1 VSTKLGAI
9 QIIKKAH
16 ISNIMRNERVKG
28 SATTFAGYR
37 FQSLYGVQVLADWLS
52 SPSMLTRVR
61 FECDDKAI
69 GPQGLDDIVA
79 ERADGRFDYLQ
90 VKYTPPE
97 AANGCLLTWDWLLN
111 PDSAAK
117 TPKSFIQKWAKALS
131 AIPAERQGTVA
142 LVTNRTPDRDIESS
156 LDGMHLDFER
166 APSSVQTQLAQQ
178 LGSTDAARIFLRT
191 LEVRHSEHGFLRL
204 GSAVKA
210 QLSSMGYPTDGI
222 NRLIAKASDWANFKE
237 DPPPDGWITLDV
249 VRGELSR
256 AQPAPIPQDFIVP
269 DGYEPPNL
277 SFHEGVMNDIS
288 ASKGGVLT
296 LYGPPGRGK
305 STYISYLAEQL
316 TAKKI
321 PIIRHHYFLSL
332 EDRSGDR
339 LTPAQVGRSL
349 LSQISF
355 VASGR
360 LTGNIDTDRSEGLH
374 RTLEECG
381 AAWAADGMPFVVI
394 MDGLDHVWRDNG
406 KDVRPLDELF
416 QQLLPLPPNVFLL
429 VGTQPVADDQLPAP
443 LVRAAPRSSWRELP
457 PMSGDAVHGYVMKQ
471 VRGGRWKLRSSIEES
486 ELARCASG
494 LYERTHGHPLHVV
507 YSVEELLSR
516 TPHPS
521 EYDIRELPECPG
533 DDIRN
538 YYRALWQKLSYSQR
552 DVLHLLSALNFRWP
566 AQAFQDMSL
575 GKDPGR
581 LTLEGVR
588 HLLFETGL
596 GLQPFHESLVV
607 FIKEEDEHA
616 ERVLVLLPRAEEWL
630 RTRAP
635 ERLRNTWHWLV
646 LARLGNSQPLRNG
659 LTRDWVLDRLVDG
672 YAITSL
678 TQMLTVAEEAAFAE
692 RNYGEAYRHRAL
704 KTRLLNGP
712 EFQVDFPPRLL
723 RAAWAV
729 SSDATLIQDAFVAR
743 NQLDTS
749 VLPWL
754 ALSLQERGDEARARD
769 TGRYAIDRWNSELRL
784 NPRYGNKESVVAR
797 LQLSHAAMKSGAS
810 RNPKGLA
817 REFTHMPSW
826 GAARLTDHLRE
837 GANLPL
843 IVETWSE
850 SKVPNVRRML
860 EDLACEI
867 ALHTGADIT
876 AWEEFTEFRHS
887 SFASIVGALKGEPF
901 SSLSIAPASSD
912 VYRSTDMDTQHHMLY
927 QLVRDWFLR
936 SLSIL
941 LHTDGDFCWLEAPEF
956 GDRTNL
962 TEYLEALKGF
972 TEEVAAAF
980 RSCAP
985 VPFEAVFEHF
995 NEVPEPTN
1003 LSYQQQDT
1011 LGDFRRALLRVAVDV
1026 HLLSILV
1033 GGAHIIEAHSWS
1045 AAEKSP
1051 WLHTGA
1057 FPTFALSYGLRVFSN
1072 ELILSVVARRAQLA
1086 VSELQETCTIA
1097 QDLLD
1102 LCELL
1107 ILYGEIDTARYLC
1120 RQAWDVT
1127 IGYGHRKD
1135 PALDEVLSAL
1145 EHLVDADPGNVRRLL
1160 SRVAPQIAN
1169 VTQYTDG
1176 SGTRHIP
1183 ASATAL
1189 LAKLDRPAL
1198 AKQYAELVVNGDWY
1212 YAEASMRQL
1221 LESSGETT
1229 DQLFALANTGLSK
1242 EECQRSHDAE
1252 SPVGKVTSA
1261 AMRQQG
1267 ASVSAPVQTSD
1278 ASSEEAG
1285 RDAMDF
1291 AAYPPSA
1298 FTKLLE
1304 ELQPMLSS
1312 QADGLCDW
1320 FRYWKAKG
1328 KASTLAKY
1336 VGAAVL
1342 AETDRQRRLRH
1353 LLDELLDTCV
1363 ELEGASERTFSVAV
1377 KAQMDNGG
1385 WFGYFFENSEAT
1397 KKRLTTVAHLFAHRA
1412 DEFIVKSAKNWLTT
1426 AGNPSELII
1435 PGEML
1440 VFFLVKL
1447 GRVAEANAF
1456 AQSMVDTVI
1465 ADTSALVLPKPRW
1478 A

>member
-1 VSTKLGAI
+1 
-9 QIIKKAH
+9 
-16 ISNIMRNERVKG
+16 MRNERVKG
-28 SATTFAGYR
+28 SATIFTGYR
-37 FQSLYGVQVLADWLS
+37 FQSLYGVQVLTEWLS
-52 SPSMLTRVR
+52 SPARLTRVR

-97 AANGCLLTWDWLLN
+97 AANGCLLTWDWLLESN
-111 PDSAAK
+111 STVKA
-117 TPKSFIQKWAKALS
+117 PKSFIQRWAKALS
-131 AIPAERQGTVA
+131 VIPAERQGTVA
-142 LVTNRTPDRDIESS
+142 LVTNRMPDRDIESS
-156 LDGMHLDFER
+156 LDGVHLDFER
-166 APSSVQTQLAQQ
+166 APSSVQTQLEQQ
-178 LGSTDAARIFLRT
+178 LGSADAARIFLRK
-191 LEVRHSEHGFLRL
+191 LEVRHSEHAFLRL
-204 GSAVKA
+204 EAAVKA

-269 DGYEPPNL
+269 DGYEPPSL
-277 SFHEGVMNDIS
+277 SFHEAIMADIS

-316 TAKKI
+316 TDKRV
-321 PIIRHHYFLSL
+321 PVIRHHYFLSL

-360 LTGNIDTDRSEGLH
+360 LAGNIDTDRSEGLH
-374 RTLEECG
+374 RALEECG

-406 KDVRPLDELF
+406 NDVRPLDELF

-429 VGTQPVADDQLPAP
+429 VGTQPVANEQLPAS
-443 LVRAAPRSSWRELP
+443 LVRAAPRKSWRELP

-471 VRGGRWKLRSSIEES
+471 VRGGRWNLRSSLEES
-486 ELARCASG
+486 ELARCASA

-521 EYDIRELPECPG
+521 EYDIRELSECPG
-533 DDIRN
+533 DDIRA
-538 YYRALWQKLSYSQR
+538 YYRALWQKLSYAQR
-552 DVLHLLSALNFRWP
+552 DVLHLLSAMTFRWP
-566 AQAFQDMSL
+566 EQAFQDMSL
-575 GKDPGR
+575 GRDPGL
-581 LTLEGVR
+581 LTLDGVR

-616 ERVLVLLPRAEEWL
+616 ERVSVLLPRAEDWL
-630 RTRAP
+630 RTQAP
-635 ERLRNTWHWLV
+635 DRLRNTWHWLV
-646 LARLGNSQPLRNG
+646 LEKLGNSQPLRKG
-659 LTRDWVLDRLVDG
+659 LTRDWILDRLVEG

-678 TQMLTVAEEAAFAE
+678 TRMLTVAEEAAFAE
-692 RNYGEAYRHRAL
+692 RDYGEAYRHRAL

-712 EFQVDFPPRLL
+712 EFQVDYPPRLL
-723 RAAWAV
+723 RAAWTV
-729 SSDATLIQDAFVAR
+729 SSDVTLIQDAFVAR
-743 NQLDTS
+743 HQLDTS

-797 LQLSHAAMKSGAS
+797 LQFSHAAMRSGGS

-817 REFTHMPSW
+817 TEFTHMPDW
-826 GAARLTDHLRE
+826 GAARLTNHLRE

-843 IVETWSE
+843 IVETWRE

-860 EDLACEI
+860 EDVACEI
-867 ALHTGADIT
+867 ALHRGADIT
-876 AWEEFTEFRHS
+876 AWEEFTQFRHS

-912 VYRSTDMDTQHHMLY
+912 VYRSTDMDTQSHMLY

-936 SLSIL
+936 TLSIL
-941 LHTDGDFCWLEAPEF
+941 LNTDGDFCWLEAPEF
-956 GDRTNL
+956 GDRANL
-962 TEYLEALKGF
+962 TEYLETLEGF
-972 TEEVAAAF
+972 AEEVAAAF
-980 RSCAP
+980 RSGAP
-985 VPFEAVFEHF
+985 VPFEAVFDYF
-995 NEVPEPTN
+995 NEVPEPTS

-1011 LGDFRRALLRVAVDV
+1011 LGEFRRALLRVALDV

-1033 GGAHIIEAHSWS
+1033 GGAHIIEAHSWV
-1045 AAEKSP
+1045 AAEESP
-1051 WLHTGA
+1051 WLHTRA
-1057 FPTFALSYGLRVFSN
+1057 FPAFALSYGQRIFSN

-1107 ILYGEIDTARYLC
+1107 ILYGEMDAARHLC

-1145 EHLVDADPGNVRRLL
+1145 EHLADADPGNVRLLL
-1160 SRVAPQIAN
+1160 SRVAPQVAN

-1183 ASATAL
+1183 VSAAAL
-1189 LAKLDRPAL
+1189 LAKLDRSTL

-1221 LESSGETT
+1221 LASSGEAT
-1229 DQLFALANTGLSK
+1229 DQLLALASTGLS
-1242 EECQRSHDAE
+1242 EDEYRLSNDAE
-1252 SPVGKVTSA
+1252 SAVGKVMSA
-1261 AMRQQG
+1261 AIRQQG
-1267 ASVSAPVQTSD
+1267 ASVRAPAQTSD
-1278 ASSEEAG
+1278 LPSEEAA
-1285 RDAMDF
+1285 RYAVDF
-1291 AAYPPSA
+1291 AAFPPSA
-1298 FTKLLE
+1298 FSKFVE
-1304 ELQPMLSS
+1304 ELPPMLGS
-1312 QADGLCDW
+1312 QAEVLCHW
-1320 FRYWKAKG
+1320 FKYWKAKG
-1328 KASTLAKY
+1328 KASTLAKF
-1336 VGAAVL
+1336 VSAAVL
-1342 AETDRQRRLRH
+1342 AETDHQSRLRH
-1353 LLDELLDTCV
+1353 LLDELLDTCI
-1363 ELEGASERTFSVAV
+1363 ELEGASERTFAVAV
-1377 KAQMDNGG
+1377 KAQKDNGG
-1385 WFGYFFENSEAT
+1385 WFGFFFERSETT

-1412 DEFIVKSAKNWLTT
+1412 DEFIAKSAKNWLTT
-1426 AGNPSELII
+1426 AGNPSELIV
-1435 PGEML
+1435 PGEKL

-1456 AQSMVDTVI
+1456 AQNMADAVI
-1465 ADTSALVLPKPRW
+1465 ADTSALVLPKPGW

>member
-1 VSTKLGAI
+1 MI
-9 QIIKKAH
+9 
-16 ISNIMRNERVKG
+16 NERVKG
-28 SATTFAGYR
+28 SATPFAGYR
-37 FQSLYGVQVLADWLS
+37 FQSLFGVQVLTDWLS
-52 SPSMLTRVR
+52 SPATLTRVR
-61 FECDDKAI
+61 FECDDKTI

-79 ERADGRFDYLQ
+79 ERADGRFNYLQ

-97 AANGCLLTWDWLLN
+97 AANGCLLTWDWLLES
-111 PDSAAK
+111 DSTAK
-117 TPKSFIQKWAKALS
+117 TPKSFLQRWAKALS

-142 LVTNRTPDRDIESS
+142 LVTNRTPDRDIENS

-178 LGSTDAARIFLRT
+178 LGSAEAARIFLRT

-204 GSAVKA
+204 EAAVKA
-210 QLSSMGYPTDGI
+210 QLSLMGYPADGI

-256 AQPAPIPQDFIVP
+256 AKPAPIPQDFIVP
-269 DGYEPPNL
+269 EGYEPPNL
-277 SFHEGVMNDIS
+277 SFHEEVMADICG
-288 ASKGGVLT
+288 SKGGVLT

-316 TAKKI
+316 TNKRV
-321 PIIRHHYFLSL
+321 PVIRHHYFLSL
-332 EDRSGDR
+332 DDRSGDR

-349 LSQISF
+349 LSQIGS

-360 LTGNIDTDRSEGLH
+360 LTGNIDTDRSEELH
-374 RTLEECG
+374 RRLEECG
-381 AAWAADGMPFVVI
+381 TAWAADGMPFVVI
-394 MDGLDHVWRDNG
+394 VDGLDHVWRDNG
-406 KDVRPLDELF
+406 KDVSPLGELF
-416 QQLLPLPPNVFLL
+416 KQLLPLPPNVFLL
-429 VGTQPVADDQLPAP
+429 VGTQPVANEQLPAS
-443 LVRAAPRSSWRELP
+443 LVRAAPRKSWRELP

-471 VRGGRWKLRSSIEES
+471 VRGGRWNLRTSLEES
-486 ELARCASG
+486 ELARCASA

-521 EYDIRELPECPG
+521 EYDIRELPECSG
-533 DDIRN
+533 DDIRT
-538 YYRALWQKLSYSQR
+538 YYRALWQKLSYAQR
-552 DVLHLLSALNFRWP
+552 DVLHLLSALTFRWP
-566 AQAFQDMSL
+566 EQAFQDMSL
-575 GKDPGR
+575 GKDPG
-581 LTLEGVR
+581 LLSLDGVR

-607 FIKEEDEHA
+607 FIKEEDEHD
-616 ERVLVLLPRAEEWL
+616 ERVSVLLPRAEDWL

-635 ERLRNTWHWLV
+635 CWLRNTWHWLV
-646 LARLGNSQPLRNG
+646 LEKLGNSQPLRNG
-659 LTRDWVLDRLVDG
+659 LKRDWVLDRLVDG

-678 TQMLTVAEEAAFAE
+678 TRMLTVAEEAAFAE
-692 RNYGEAYRHRAL
+692 RDYGEVYRHRAL

-712 EFQVDFPPRLL
+712 EFQVDYPPRLL

-729 SSDATLIQDAFVAR
+729 SSDERLIQDAFVAR

-754 ALSLQERGDEARARD
+754 ALSLKERGDEARARD
-769 TGRYAIDRWNSELRL
+769 AGRYAIDRWNSELRL

-797 LQLSHAAMKSGAS
+797 LHLIHAAMKSGAS
-810 RNPKGLA
+810 GNPEGLA
-817 REFTHMPSW
+817 TEFTDIPAW

-843 IVETWSE
+843 IVETWRE

-867 ALHTGADIT
+867 ALHRGADIT

-887 SFASIVGALKGEPF
+887 SFATIVGALKREPF

-912 VYRSTDMDTQHHMLY
+912 VYRSTDMDARRHMLY
-927 QLVRDWFLR
+927 ELVRDWFLR

-941 LHTDGDFCWLEAPEF
+941 LHTDCDFCWLEAPEF
-956 GDRTNL
+956 GDRANL
-962 TEYLEALKGF
+962 AEYLDALEGF
-972 TEEVAAAF
+972 AEEVAAAF
-980 RSCAP
+980 RSGMP
-985 VPFEAVFEHF
+985 VPFEAVFDHF
-995 NEVPEPTN
+995 NEVPEPTS
-1003 LSYQQQDT
+1003 LSYQQQDA
-1011 LGDFRRALLRVAVDV
+1011 LDEFRRALLRVALDV

-1033 GGAHIIEAHSWS
+1033 GGAHLIEAQSWS
-1045 AAEKSP
+1045 AAEESP
-1051 WLHTGA
+1051 WLHTRA
-1057 FPTFALSYGLRVFSN
+1057 FPVFALSYGLQVFSN

-1107 ILYGEIDTARYLC
+1107 ILYGEIDTARHIC

-1135 PALDEVLSAL
+1135 PALYEVLSAL

-1160 SRVAPQIAN
+1160 SRVAPQVAN

-1183 ASATAL
+1183 ASAASL

-1198 AKQYAELVVNGDWY
+1198 AKQYAEHVVNGDWY

-1221 LESSGETT
+1221 LESSGEATE
-1229 DQLFALANTGLSK
+1229 QLLALANTGLSE
-1242 EECQRSHDAE
+1242 EECPRSNDAE

-1261 AMRQQG
+1261 TMRQQG
-1267 ASVSAPVQTSD
+1267 ACVSAPAQTVDSY
-1278 ASSEEAG
+1278 SVEAG
-1285 RDAMDF
+1285 RDSVDF

-1298 FTKLLE
+1298 FAKLLE
-1304 ELQPMLSS
+1304 KLPQTLGS
-1312 QADGLCDW
+1312 QTEVFYEW

-1328 KASTLAKY
+1328 KASTLARY
-1336 VGAAVL
+1336 VSTAVL
-1342 AETDRQRRLRH
+1342 AKTDRQSHLRH

-1363 ELEGASERTFSVAV
+1363 QLDGASERTFAVAV
-1377 KAQMDNGG
+1377 KAQIDNGG
-1385 WFGYFFENSEAT
+1385 WFGFFENSETT

-1412 DEFIVKSAKNWLTT
+1412 DEFIAKSTKNWLTT
-1426 AGNPSELII
+1426 AGNPSELIV

-1447 GRVAEANAF
+1447 GRIAEANAF
-1456 AQSMVDTVI
+1456 AQSMADSVI